1 MKFHHVSIL
10 SIMLVMTFACH
21 TTIIKIKTKNLI
33 LGLITN
39 YMIWHQTQKKDLEI
53 MVNGQKTIASI
64 IQEIEKKAS
73 TTLKIKVKVDL
84 FGAYDLTQNKR
95 GHINLA
101 DFAYALN
108 TLSNESSLLD
118 PNNKDD
124 NFHYFWAVI
133 G

>member
-1 MKFHHVSIL
+1 
-10 SIMLVMTFACH
+10 
-21 TTIIKIKTKNLI
+21 
-33 LGLITN
+33 
-39 YMIWHQTQKKDLEI
+39 MIWHQTQKKDLEI